1 MLKAVKLFVGFTAF
15 HSIGTT
21 CKICLFIGKNKQ
33 ISHFFPI
40 CSFYSNIYCT
50 FAPTNA
56 LVAKLVD
63 ALDLGSSGLGRV
75 GSSPIRRTEENPNC
89 LIISG

>member
-1 MLKAVKLFVGFTAF
+1 MHIF
-15 HSIGTT
+15 S
-21 CKICLFIGKNKQ
+21 
-33 ISHFFPI
+33 FF
-40 CSFYSNIYCT
+40 CSSNSFFYRT

-75 GSSPIRRTEENPNC
+75 GSSPIRRT
-89 LIISG
+89 

>member
-1 MLKAVKLFVGFTAF
+1 MIIFSLPAKVPLFLVKTNKPAF
-15 HSIGTT
+15 SA
-21 CKICLFIGKNKQ
+21 
-33 ISHFFPI
+33 HFF
-40 CSFYSNIYCT
+40 FYSNIYCI
-50 FAPTNA
+50 FALTNA

-75 GSSPIRRTEENPNC
+75 GSSPIRRTDKNPNC

>member
-1 MLKAVKLFVGFTAF
+1 MIIFSLPAKVPLFLVKNEQNRFFL
-15 HSIGTT
+15 
-21 CKICLFIGKNKQ
+21 L
-33 ISHFFPI
+33 IS
-40 CSFYSNIYCT
+40 SFYSFFCCI
-50 FAPTNA
+50 FALTNA